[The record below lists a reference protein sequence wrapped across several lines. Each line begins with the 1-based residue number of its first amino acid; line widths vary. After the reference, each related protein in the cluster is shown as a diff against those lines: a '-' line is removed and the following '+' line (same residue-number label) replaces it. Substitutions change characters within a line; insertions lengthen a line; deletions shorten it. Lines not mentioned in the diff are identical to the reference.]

1 MTSLQK
7 TEIEANI
14 AKLIAET
21 VKLNTETETM
31 KFRNGLEFI
40 KVFLYGLACG
50 GVIMG
55 AVAQIMKVS

>member
-1 MTSLQK
+1 MNSLVK
-7 TEIEANI
+7 TEMEANI
-14 AKLIAET
+14 AKLFAET

-40 KVFLYGLACG
+40 KVFLYGIACG

-55 AVAQIMKVS
+55 AVAQVMRMA